1 MICIASRIN
10 PHRINGWSGWASGL
24 SGRLA
29 WVRFK
34 VWDTSARGYSKWPQI
49 GQSVWYGP
57 LEPSEEGASE
67 ARVTDEASKL
77 KEYFAMATNS
87 QPPTISGQEGSG
99 LTKDQGLTMP
109 QVTRKKKLMQKAY
122 TTENPQRM

>member
-1 MICIASRIN
+1 MTHLN
-10 PHRINGWSGWASGL
+10 L
-24 SGRLA
+24 
-29 WVRFK
+29 
-34 VWDTSARGYSKWPQI
+34 
-49 GQSVWYGP
+49 
-57 LEPSEEGASE
+57 EEGASE
-67 ARVTDEASKL
+67 ARVTDGASKL

-109 QVTRKKKLMQKAY
+109 QVIRKKKLMQKAY